1 MTFGR
6 WLLVN
11 SFSIFLVT
19 LFVLGYFYR
28 EDLQLEQ
35 AYQQLLKI
43 DTQQV
48 ALTAKESVTQPQKP
62 VQEKAIIEK
71 PNKVT
76 VTEDAQP
83 GSTILSTLDA
93 KPEHQEKN
101 LNFAVK
107 LADDLIPVQASI
119 SGPAPAVPDM
129 DKRDVVNAATQDEM
143 LQQARQ
149 AYWNKEY
156 TLSIEIYSSLIGQ
169 NSENPDYRGE
179 LGNIYYAMN
188 DYPNA
193 SDLFYQAAQLLIS
206 QNQTERAQL
215 LVSPITAMNRELG
228 SQLEHSIP

>member
-35 AYQQLLKI
+35 AYQQLLKV
-43 DTQQV
+43 DTKQV
-48 ALTAKESVTQPQKP
+48 ALKAKESMTQPEKSAPDKVIIETPKKITVTQNTQPS
-62 VQEKAIIEK
+62 
-71 PNKVT
+71 VT
-76 VTEDAQP
+76 IP
-83 GSTILSTLDA
+83 STLSTKSDHID
-93 KPEHQEKN
+93 PS
-101 LNFAVK
+101 LNFTVK
-107 LADDLIPVQASI
+107 PAKDLAPVQASI
-119 SGPAPAVPDM
+119 SDAVPSVM

-149 AYWNKEY
+149 AYWDKEY
-156 TLSIEIYSSLIGQ
+156 TLSIEIYRSLIGQ
-169 NSENPDYRGE
+169 NPENPDYRGE

-206 QNQTERAQL
+206 QNQMDRAQS

-228 SQLEHSIP
+228 TQLVNSIH

>member
-35 AYQQLLKI
+35 AYQQLLKV
-43 DTQQV
+43 DTKQV
-48 ALTAKESVTQPQKP
+48 ALKAKESMTQPEKSAPDKVIIETPKKITVTQNTQPS
-62 VQEKAIIEK
+62 
-71 PNKVT
+71 VT
-76 VTEDAQP
+76 IP
-83 GSTILSTLDA
+83 STLSTKSDHND
-93 KPEHQEKN
+93 PR
-101 LNFAVK
+101 LNFTVK
-107 LADDLIPVQASI
+107 PAKDLAPVQASI
-119 SGPAPAVPDM
+119 SDAVPSVM

-149 AYWNKEY
+149 AYWDKEY
-156 TLSIEIYSSLIGQ
+156 TLSIEIYRSLIGQ
-169 NSENPDYRGE
+169 NPENPDYRGE

-206 QNQTERAQL
+206 QNQMDRAQS

-228 SQLEHSIP
+228 TQLVNSIH